1 MVAQLCPL
9 RIWRALPLTEDSPS
23 RDEIPEFAHI
33 FYIES
38 CCPLYAGRGVFAA
51 RASAIKGPQLREK
64 SRGPSGAVIQ
74 IGSTRSMKLHA
85 VRAYFIRHH
94 NLLHHSKDSLQAH
107 FIPGF
112 STGHLNRIDRSRAVA
127 ISARM
132 KPVVPDLATSDHLQ
146 PCRSE
151 RSPTG
156 IKQSPA
162 QSPDLFTRASFGSV
176 AWPCKAPQEADQSHR
191 PRKRVSNHG
200 K

>member
-51 RASAIKGPQLREK
+51 RASAKKGPQLWEK

-132 KPVVPDLATSDHLQ
+132 KPVVPDLATSDHLL

-156 IKQSPA
+156 IKQTRV
-162 QSPDLFTRASFGSV
+162 QSPD
-176 AWPCKAPQEADQSHR
+176 
-191 PRKRVSNHG
+191 
-200 K
+200 

>member
-9 RIWRALPLTEDSPS
+9 RIWRALPLTEDSPL

-33 FYIES
+33 YYIES
-38 CCPLYAGRGVFAA
+38 RCPLYAGRGVFAA
-51 RASAIKGPQLREK
+51 RASAKKGPQLWEK

-112 STGHLNRIDRSRAVA
+112 FSGHLNRIDRSCAVA
-127 ISARM
+127 ISAL
-132 KPVVPDLATSDHLQ
+132 DQICGS
-146 PCRSE
+146 RSGDV
-151 RSPTG
+151 RSSAALS
-156 IKQSPA
+156 K
-162 QSPDLFTRASFGSV
+162 RA
-176 AWPCKAPQEADQSHR
+176 ESHR
-191 PRKRVSNHG
+191 NKTNARPVS
-200 K
+200 